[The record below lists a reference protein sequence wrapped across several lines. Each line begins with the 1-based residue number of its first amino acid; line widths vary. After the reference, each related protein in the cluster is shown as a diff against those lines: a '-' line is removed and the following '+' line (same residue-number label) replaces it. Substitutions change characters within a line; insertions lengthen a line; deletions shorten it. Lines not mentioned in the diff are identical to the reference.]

1 MMGDEILKPICFVIM
16 GYGEKPDY
24 PRNRFLN
31 LDKTY
36 NAIIKPAVKN
46 AGYECIRSDEI
57 QHSGLIDYPMYK
69 NLLEAKLVIAD
80 ISTLNAN
87 ALYELGIRYG
97 VRAFST
103 IIMAQEDEQIPFD
116 ISHINIC
123 RYKHSG
129 NDIDYSEVV
138 RCQKN

>member
-1 MMGDEILKPICFVIM
+1 MGDEILKPICFVIM

-129 NDIDYSEVV
+129 NDIDYSKF
-138 RCQKN
+138 RKQSNPI